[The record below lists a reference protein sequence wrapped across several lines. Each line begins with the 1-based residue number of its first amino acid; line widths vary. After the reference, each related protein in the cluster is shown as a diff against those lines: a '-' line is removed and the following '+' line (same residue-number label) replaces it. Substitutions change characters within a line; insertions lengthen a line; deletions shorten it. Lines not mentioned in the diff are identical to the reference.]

1 MTAQKK
7 KTRARPWRWTPA
19 PGDPDAAALKA
30 AVRKELRETK
40 AAQMPGPRSI
50 ADLAV
55 CLGVP
60 VSTLHQRLDG
70 RRPLSWADAH
80 AIAEAVGV
88 AVPPAVGAPPHHGS
102 RSGPS
107 TTG

>member
-1 MTAQKK
+1 MSAPRKK
-7 KTRARPWRWTPA
+7 KPRARPWVWTPG

-30 AVRKELRETK
+30 AVREELRETK
-40 AAQMPGPRSI
+40 RHQMPGPRSI

-60 VSTLHQRLDG
+60 VGTLHKRLAG
-70 RRPLSWADAH
+70 LRPLSWADAQ

-88 AVPPAVGAPPHHGS
+88 ALPPHHGS
-102 RSGPS
+102 GSGSS
-107 TTG
+107 TPG

>member
-1 MTAQKK
+1 MTPRKRK
-7 KTRARPWRWTPA
+7 PRARPWTWTPG

-40 AAQMPGPRSI
+40 AAQMLGPRSV
-50 ADLAV
+50 ADLAAA
-55 CLGVP
+55 LGVP

-70 RRPLSWADAH
+70 RRPLTWADAT

-88 AVPPAVGAPPHHGS
+88 ALPPAVGAPHHHGS
-102 RSGPS
+102 GSGS